1 MISRMLYI
9 VSLAGALGVGSQL
22 PAQPV
27 HTGSDASRQSKEETK
42 SVAGK
47 VISIA
52 DSGTAFSVEIEGSN
66 NQTIEFQLNQKTQ
79 VQGKVKVGTLV
90 AVDYQPTAE
99 GQNLALSVT
108 ARS

>member
-1 MISRMLYI
+1 MTSRILYMISLAAI
-9 VSLAGALGVGSQL
+9 LGTASLS
-22 PAQPV
+22 PAKPV
-27 HTGSDASRQSKEETK
+27 HTGRNVERLSKEETK

-52 DSGTAFSVEIEGSN
+52 DSGTSFSVEIEGSN
-66 NQTIEFQLNQKTQ
+66 SQTMEFQLGQKTQ

-90 AVDYQPTAE
+90 AVDYQLTND
-99 GQNLALSVT
+99 GQNLALSIT